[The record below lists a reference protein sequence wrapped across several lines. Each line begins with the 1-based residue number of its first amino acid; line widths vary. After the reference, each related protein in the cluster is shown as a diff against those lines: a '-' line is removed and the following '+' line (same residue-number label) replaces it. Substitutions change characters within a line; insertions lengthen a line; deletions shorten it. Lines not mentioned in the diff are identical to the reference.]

1 MCVGAH
7 EHSSLIYFL
16 YGTRFIVKK
25 NVLSRDNR
33 DNYGVVTILALH
45 CVNRQHFK
53 ILAYIFQ
60 NGRKKKAKPNT
71 NQFK

>member
-45 CVNRQHFK
+45 CE
-53 ILAYIFQ
+53 
-60 NGRKKKAKPNT
+60 
-71 NQFK
+71 